1 MCGTNGV
8 TYINSCFLRQAIC
21 RSNGRIQKARNGRCC
36 KTDAS
41 LGLVG
46 AVEDAFG
53 VTGHVDIVAHVW
65 KLVATFDV
73 PTKQDVFMIP
83 ESVEQDV
90 VSHCKLYNV
99 QGFFD
104 PVVLSINGRTII
116 YSSTELSCF
125 QNSIFETHVW
135 KNGILYSILKSLPK
149 GL

>member
-1 MCGTNGV
+1 MEQMESLTSIAV
-8 TYINSCFLRQAIC
+8 SW
-21 RSNGRIQKARNGRCC
+21 GRLFADPMEESKKQEMEDVAEIDAR
-36 KTDAS
+36 

-46 AVEDAFG
+46 VVKDALG
-53 VTGHVDIVAHVW
+53 VTGHADIVAHVW

-83 ESVEQDV
+83 EGEEQDV
-90 VSHCKLYNV
+90 VSHCKLYYV

-135 KNGILYSILKSLPK
+135 KNGILYSMLKSLPK